1 MRFVS
6 LFAGVGGFDLGLE
19 QAGYTCV
26 GQVEIDKHAV
36 KVLQNHWPN
45 VPKHD
50 DVQTAKE
57 WADEQQL
64 VGGVDLVCGGFP
76 CQDLSVAGKRAG
88 LDGARSGLFYDAVN
102 FATHVKAKWI
112 ILENVPGLLSSNNG
126 ADFIAVISTLRN
138 AGYSYIEWRVFNS
151 QFYGVPQRR
160 RRIYI
165 VAGVADPSR
174 FPIFVERESS
184 TGDSS
189 PSNEARENSTSETST
204 GVGENRA
211 GNFELFD
218 FPDSDVAPTLNAR
231 RASDTMT
238 YGPVDDRQVMNTIP
252 AELYH
257 HGTVVNQD
265 VNSGH
270 LLIGSSNDTDQVGE
284 LYDGTRVG
292 DFRVHKGV
300 APTVISRYGTGG
312 NNVPILDQP
321 ISFHPTQTPVS
332 GEISP
337 ALGTTTRGMGVF
349 VKAARATSSETPE
362 SWREDEVSPTLNTF
376 DNGGDSRATVIPI
389 VNSVVR
395 RLTPVECERL
405 QGFPDDWTAGQSD
418 SHRYKQMGNAVTVN
432 VIRAIGELLKKAT
445 Q

>member
-126 ADFIAVISTLRN
+126 ADFVAVISTLRN

-174 FPIFVERESS
+174 FPIFVERESG

-189 PSNEARENSTSETST
+189 PSNEAREDSTSETST

-231 RASDTMT
+231 RAADTMT

-332 GEISP
+332 GEVSP
-337 ALGTTTRGMGVF
+337 ALGTTTRGMGVSL
-349 VKAARATSSETPE
+349 RST
-362 SWREDEVSPTLNTF
+362 
-376 DNGGDSRATVIPI
+376 
-389 VNSVVR
+389 VR